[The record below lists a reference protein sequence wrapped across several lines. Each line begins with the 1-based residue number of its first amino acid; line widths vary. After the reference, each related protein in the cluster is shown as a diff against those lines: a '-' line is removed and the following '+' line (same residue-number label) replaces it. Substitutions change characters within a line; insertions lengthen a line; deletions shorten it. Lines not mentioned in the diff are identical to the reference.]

1 MELSVVE
8 RCCFIGKLFV
18 VNWVISGQAEI
29 LRGSTDGK
37 LQSEDGQSI
46 NMQCP
51 FELMHVAAF
60 EEEQLSSKKTNKCK
74 RWVVLFFTFNTV

>member
-18 VNWVISGQAEI
+18 VDWVISGQAEI
-29 LRGSTDGK
+29 LCGSTDEE
-37 LQSEDGQSI
+37 LQNEDDQSI
-46 NMQCP
+46 NMHGP

-60 EEEQLSSKKTNKCK
+60 EEQRLSSRKTNKCK
-74 RWVVLFFTFNTV
+74 R

>member
-8 RCCFIGKLFV
+8 RCGVIGKLFV

-29 LRGSTDGK
+29 LRGSTDEK
-37 LQSEDGQSI
+37 LQNKDDQSI

-51 FELMHVAAF
+51 FGLMHVAAF
-60 EEEQLSSKKTNKCK
+60 EEQLSSRKRNKCK
-74 RWVVLFFTFNTV
+74 R

>member
-18 VNWVISGQAEI
+18 VKWVISGQAEI
-29 LRGSTDGK
+29 LRGSTDEK
-37 LQSEDGQSI
+37 LQNKDDQSI

-60 EEEQLSSKKTNKCK
+60 EEEQLSSKKTNRCK
-74 RWVVLFFTFNTV
+74 R

>member
-29 LRGSTDGK
+29 LRGSTDEK
-37 LQSEDGQSI
+37 LENEDDQSI
-46 NMQCP
+46 IMQCP

-60 EEEQLSSKKTNKCK
+60 GEQQLSSRKINKCK
-74 RWVVLFFTFNTV
+74 R

>member
-18 VNWVISGQAEI
+18 VKWVISGQAEI
-29 LRGSTDGK
+29 LRGSTDEK
-37 LQSEDGQSI
+37 LQNNDDQSI

-74 RWVVLFFTFNTV
+74 R

>member
-8 RCCFIGKLFV
+8 RCCVIGKLFV

-29 LRGSTDGK
+29 LLGSTDEK
-37 LQSEDGQSI
+37 LQNEDDQSI

-51 FELMHVAAF
+51 FEWMHVAAF
-60 EEEQLSSKKTNKCK
+60 EEQQLSSRKTNKCK
-74 RWVVLFFTFNTV
+74 R

>member
-29 LRGSTDGK
+29 LRRSTEEK
-37 LQSEDGQSI
+37 LQNEDDQSI
-46 NMQCP
+46 NIPCP

-74 RWVVLFFTFNTV
+74 R